1 MNTNL
6 FLQDNPNLVPRDQ
19 VRLERIAATPHPD
32 RRRVKVEVDVTPF
45 RERPNLE
52 IAILSGDG
60 QIASSASVLA
70 TMHFKM
76 EFNLHL
82 RGASDPAGNY
92 TLRVQLYYDDAQSPQ
107 DVREIA
113 LPVPRAGAAGEGGSA

>member
-1 MNTNL
+1 MNIDL
-6 FLQDNPNLVPRDQ
+6 FLTDNPNLVPRDQ
-19 VRLERIAATPHPD
+19 VRLERVAATPHAD

-60 QIASSASVLA
+60 QVASSASVLA

-82 RGASDPAGNY
+82 RGTDDPAGDY
-92 TLRVQLYYDDAQSPQ
+92 TVRVQLYYDDAQFPQ

-113 LPVPRAGAAGEGGSA
+113 LPIPPVAAAGEPGRA